1 MIHRDQEIGRR
12 KREQTQKTP
21 CEPYAAHYQDEIF
34 CVCDIRE
41 EKTQTQLPVIL
52 QGNGREMWCFPRAD
66 DFQWIVCC
74 LLLLLLY
81 TPTYKPT
88 RTHILEID
96 IKKKRGKK
104 KAGTIQYR
112 HTHTSLVDS
121 FLLLFFRS
129 WEREEG
135 CNEGESN
142 SYCRKIK
149 VLHHGR
155 DLLVVV
161 VVGGADARRT

>member
-1 MIHRDQEIGRR
+1 MSRVSSQTDEMRSNIVPQRTNKKMIHRDQEIGRR
-12 KREQTQKTP
+12 KKREQTQKTP

-74 LLLLLLY
+74 LLLLLLLY

-96 IKKKRGKK
+96 LKKERKKKGRDD
-104 KAGTIQYR
+104 TIQAY
-112 HTHTSLVDS
+112 THESGGLVS
-121 FLLLFFRS
+121 PFFPVMGTR
-129 WEREEG
+129 
-135 CNEGESN
+135 
-142 SYCRKIK
+142 
-149 VLHHGR
+149 
-155 DLLVVV
+155 
-161 VVGGADARRT
+161 GGL

>member
-74 LLLLLLY
+74 LLLLLLLY

-96 IKKKRGKK
+96 IKK
-104 KAGTIQYR
+104 
-112 HTHTSLVDS
+112 
-121 FLLLFFRS
+121 
-129 WEREEG
+129 REEKKRQG
-135 CNEGESN
+135 RYNTGIHTRVWWTRFFFFFSGHGNE
-142 SYCRKIK
+142 
-149 VLHHGR
+149 
-155 DLLVVV
+155 
-161 VVGGADARRT
+161 RRAVTKENQIVTAVK